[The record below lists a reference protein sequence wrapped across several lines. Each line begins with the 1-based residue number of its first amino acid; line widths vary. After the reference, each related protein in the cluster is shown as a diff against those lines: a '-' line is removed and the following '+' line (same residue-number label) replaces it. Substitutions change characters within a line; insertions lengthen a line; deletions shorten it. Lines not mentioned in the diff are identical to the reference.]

1 MDPLGSS
8 HERHTS
14 DRSGTGQLL
23 PSATQRPWEAR
34 NGSDRSPRQQQTV
47 QPPLQPELRQEQVKK
62 TSRKITLLEIENKR
76 LYTYCDKNRRQQETN
91 RIDKSSAV

>member
-1 MDPLGSS
+1 MKDTQVTALGQDSS
-8 HERHTS
+8 CRAPH
-14 DRSGTGQLL
+14 
-23 PSATQRPWEAR
+23 
-34 NGSDRSPRQQQTV
+34 NGLGKLAMAVTAPPRQQQTV